1 MATRLQV
8 ADEPVVLREP
18 VADPVVHERVG
29 GRVAVPRTP
38 KAQWVSDVMRL
49 YGKRKATG
57 VLEGTLALVKNGG
70 YRFVQE
76 LYGKDPNM
84 TPSEAVDLME
94 AYIYAKAT
102 A

>member
-1 MATRLQV
+1 
-8 ADEPVVLREP
+8 
-18 VADPVVHERVG
+18 
-29 GRVAVPRTP
+29 
-38 KAQWVSDVMRL
+38 MRL

-76 LYGKDPNM
+76 LYGRDPDM